1 MLFSQ
6 IIGQENIKKHL
17 ISSADNGRIPHAQLF
32 VAPTGSGALP
42 MAIAYAQYILCK
54 NSGGENDTGDHA
66 CNLKFDKL
74 SHPDLHFAFPV
85 TTNEKVKKHPTSNS
99 FLPEWRQ
106 FVSEQPYGSLF
117 NWYQRLGIEN
127 KQGQIGVDEAEEIV
141 KKLILKPFEG
151 GYKVMIIWMADKINI
166 AASNKLL
173 KLIEEPPSNTVLLLI
188 AENEED
194 MLKTI
199 TSRCQSLHFQGLNE
213 KDIRD
218 TLMKNHGMDENQA
231 VRIAHQSHGSWNK
244 AIHMLQ
250 HDDNE
255 LAFEKW
261 FVTWV
266 RAAFKAKGDAS
277 VVHDLITWS
286 EEIAK
291 TGRETQKRF
300 LNYCSQ
306 FFRQAMLANY
316 GAGSLV
322 YLETETKNFDLSK
335 FAPFVHGANIED
347 INKAMEE
354 AIYHIERNGN
364 AKIILLDLSMQLTR
378 FLHKKEV

>member
-199 TSRCQSLHFQGLNE
+199 TSRCQTLHFQGLNE

-378 FLHKKEV
+378 FLHKKEG

>member
-1 MLFSQ
+1 
-6 IIGQENIKKHL
+6 
-17 ISSADNGRIPHAQLF
+17 
-32 VAPTGSGALP
+32 
-42 MAIAYAQYILCK
+42 
-54 NSGGENDTGDHA
+54 
-66 CNLKFDKL
+66 
-74 SHPDLHFAFPV
+74 
-85 TTNEKVKKHPTSNS
+85 
-99 FLPEWRQ
+99 
-106 FVSEQPYGSLF
+106 
-117 NWYQRLGIEN
+117 
-127 KQGQIGVDEAEEIV
+127 
-141 KKLILKPFEG
+141 
-151 GYKVMIIWMADKINI
+151 
-166 AASNKLL
+166 
-173 KLIEEPPSNTVLLLI
+173 
-188 AENEED
+188 
-194 MLKTI
+194 
-199 TSRCQSLHFQGLNE
+199 
-213 KDIRD
+213 
-218 TLMKNHGMDENQA
+218 MKNHGMDENQA

-244 AIHMLQ
+244 AMHMLH

-347 INKAMEE
+347 INKAMED